1 MATVRKQLSKATAAN
16 AQEIYDLAVAK
27 GLQPSTIAAYGSA
40 PIQRIIKG
48 TAKKAAGVEAI
59 GTRGAAAVAA
69 AFGAPVAAKVT
80 KSVAKPAAAKV
91 AKPKV
96 ERAKNP
102 TFAEVL
108 AELGLQATIVRTL
121 VHGDTEPVVVQLEL
135 TQPFVS
141 VQKKARVQVRATV
154 TGSTV
159 ALFTTISA
167 EQAEKLVA
175 GEESTLYLQDIGFKV
190 EAAK

>member
-27 GLQPSTIAAYGSA
+27 GLQPTTIAAYGSA

-69 AFGAPVAAKVT
+69 AFGAPVAKAT
-80 KSVAKPAAAKV
+80 SVAKPKAAKV